1 MPTATRG
8 RPRDDSIDERVLDV
22 TRRHLAAHGY
32 EAMSVA
38 SIAREA
44 GTTRQ
49 ALYRRWDDK
58 ADLAT
63 AAIASLPAAA
73 PCPVTSD
80 PFEDLVAELESF
92 RAGISRSGGVS
103 TIGTMLLSST
113 DAVLVELFR
122 ERVVAPRRRRL
133 LAAMERARAEGLLD
147 ADADLQV
154 AVSML
159 TGSWYARVLAGDD
172 VPARWARRAA
182 SLVWRACGGEPR
194 PVQSRPVQ
202 SR

>member
-1 MPTATRG
+1 MTRATRG
-8 RPRDDSIDERVLDV
+8 RPRDDSIDERVLEV
-22 TRRHLAAHGY
+22 TRRHLATQGY

-63 AAIASLPAAA
+63 AAIAALPAAA
-73 PCPVTSD
+73 PCPVTAD

-92 RAGISRSGGVS
+92 RVGISRSGGVS
-103 TIGTMLLSST
+103 TIGTMLRSST
-113 DAVLVELFR
+113 EAALVELFR

-133 LAAMERARAEGLLD
+133 RASLERARDDKLID
-147 ADADLQV
+147 ADADLEV
-154 AVSML
+154 AVTMF
-159 TGSWYARVLAGDD
+159 TGSWYAMSLAGDEAPPD
-172 VPARWARRAA
+172 WARRAGG
-182 SLVWRACGGEPR
+182 LIWRACGGEP
-194 PVQSRPVQ
+194 PTGQSR
-202 SR
+202 

>member
-1 MPTATRG
+1 MTTAARG
-8 RPRDDSIDERVLDV
+8 RPRDASIDERVLEV

-63 AAIASLPAAA
+63 AAIAALPAAA

-80 PFEDLVAELESF
+80 PFDDLVAELESF
-92 RAGISRSGGVS
+92 RVGISRPGGVS
-103 TIGTMLLSST
+103 TIGTMLRSST
-113 DAVLVELFR
+113 DAALVELFR

-133 LAAMERARAEGLLD
+133 RATLERACGDGLID
-147 ADADLQV
+147 ADADLEV
-154 AVSML
+154 AVTML
-159 TGSWYARVLAGDD
+159 TGSWYALALAGDD
-172 VPARWARRAA
+172 APRDWARRAGG
-182 SLVWRACGGEPR
+182 LVWRACGGEP
-194 PVQSRPVQ
+194 PSGQSR
-202 SR
+202 